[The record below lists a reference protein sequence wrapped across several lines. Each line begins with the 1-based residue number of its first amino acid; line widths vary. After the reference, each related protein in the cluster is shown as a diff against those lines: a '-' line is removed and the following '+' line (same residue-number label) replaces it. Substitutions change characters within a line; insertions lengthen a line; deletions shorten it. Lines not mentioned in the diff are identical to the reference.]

1 MNILEIWKQKYG
13 EDEALRM
20 WADKIEKQRATNKKK
35 MLLMTADERSKKY
48 GVFGNNNPATRD
60 EVKRLIS
67 KKVTKSYVD
76 NPNLLVARSE
86 NLKGHKNP
94 SKQFGASER
103 ISKHR
108 KEYYSNSENR
118 KKASESMSKVHEEGR
133 GGSGYTKNYK
143 YIING
148 RQYIVQGSYELAF
161 IKWLDLNGM
170 KFRCHE
176 DRIKYIDSNGIERIY
191 LPDFFVEDW
200 NSYVDVKSSYWYS
213 IQSDKFNAI
222 YQSNPNLSLK
232 ILLETDLVQMNILK

>member
-143 YIING
+143 YIINVG
-148 RQYIVQGSYELAF
+148 DCINYF
-161 IKWLDLNGM
+161 K
-170 KFRCHE
+170 
-176 DRIKYIDSNGIERIY
+176 
-191 LPDFFVEDW
+191 
-200 NSYVDVKSSYWYS
+200 
-213 IQSDKFNAI
+213 
-222 YQSNPNLSLK
+222 
-232 ILLETDLVQMNILK
+232 